1 MVVGR
6 WRNKGWGSTIWMKMR
21 MSCYL
26 MSKVHDVEFQF
37 VQGMRKK
44 MVVLLT
50 QEMSE
55 FRKRKHR
62 SRSSS

>member
-1 MVVGR
+1 MVGR

-21 MSCYL
+21 TSCYL

-62 SRSSS
+62 SRSGS